1 VARPGSFLGALDPE
15 AAAVLE
21 ATGSVVRRASGERLC
36 SEGDASTTAWILR
49 SGFVKL
55 TKLSGA
61 GREIVLE
68 LRGPGDILGEMGA
81 IDGTP
86 RSAAVIALGD
96 IELVAIDAARLR
108 ELLLRHPP
116 IALALIEELAR
127 RLRQASDR
135 QLELGTVDVLGR
147 LCRRL
152 VQLAESHGRDRDGRV
167 LIAGGISQQELA
179 DWCGASRDSV
189 VRALRELRNADL
201 VESRR
206 TQVLIHDLAAL
217 SHVTAGGG

>member
-1 VARPGSFLGALDPE
+1 VARPGSFLGGLGPE
-15 AAAVLE
+15 AAAAIE
-21 ATGSVVRRASGERLC
+21 SVGTVQRRASGDRLC
-36 SEGDASTTAWILR
+36 SEGDPSSAAWILR
-49 SGFVKL
+49 AGFVKL
-55 TKLSGA
+55 TKLSEA

-81 IDGTP
+81 IDGSP

-96 IELVAIDAARLR
+96 IELIAIDAPHLR
-108 ELLLRHPP
+108 ELLLQHPP
-116 IALALIEELAR
+116 VALALIEELAI
-127 RLRQASDR
+127 RLRQASER

-152 VQLAESHGRDRDGRV
+152 VQLAESHGRPRDGRV

-217 SHVTAGGG
+217 SLVTGS